1 MAKKTKR
8 TRKEWTKNDL
18 RSLKQYSREKLSV
31 KKISRLLKRTEGALR
46 TKAHSRVLPWAIA
59 GRLVPPL
66 RPPRTVAAV
75 AAGGHG

>member
-1 MAKKTKR
+1 MTTASGGTSDHKMSKTQGVIMAKKTKR

-46 TKAHSRVLPWAIA
+46 TKAHSMGLA
-59 GRLVPPL
+59 L
-66 RPPRTVAAV
+66 
-75 AAGGHG
+75 GHRQ